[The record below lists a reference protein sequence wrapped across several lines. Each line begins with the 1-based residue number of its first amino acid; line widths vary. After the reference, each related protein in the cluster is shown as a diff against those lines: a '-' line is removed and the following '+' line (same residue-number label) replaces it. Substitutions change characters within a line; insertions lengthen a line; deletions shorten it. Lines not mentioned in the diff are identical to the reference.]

1 MTQEQQTQQKS
12 GISKYLIPLI
22 LVLSPVAIALGQG
35 ADIFGII
42 PAMTS
47 SLYPIAFTLLSW
59 GIAAKLIHDS
69 RK

>member
-1 MTQEQQTQQKS
+1 M
-12 GISKYLIPLI
+12 
-22 LVLSPVAIALGQG
+22 LVLLPVAIALGQG